1 MSSKLI
7 KIQIEKTH
15 LIFKRVSTKPKARRE
30 RKKRSTRAQPLRCR
44 VHILDHREKD
54 IVTLST
60 LS

>member
-30 RKKRSTRAQPLRCR
+30 KVERKQKKGPPELNRC
-44 VHILDHREKD
+44 V
-54 IVTLST
+54 VVYTLLTTEQKMS
-60 LS
+60 